1 MMHSHKYAVV
11 NMGDED
17 TILVRI
23 KKPTPVMEADK
34 AKLKDW
40 AEKNGFGFGRIRHII
55 RAE

>member
-1 MMHSHKYAVV
+1 MMHSDKYAVV
-11 NMGDED
+11 NMGDEE
-17 TILVRI
+17 TVLVRI